1 MNEYQIGIVL
11 LLALY
16 TLVGVSMYALV
27 RKSGRRFIVAGKK
40 LPLLV
45 VGTMLFAQAL
55 DGNSAIGG
63 PSNAAQFGFWAGFAF
78 PLGVAISVF
87 LVGAFFAKPL
97 NRMNLIT
104 LADFYHR
111 RYSRRVELIVS
122 VLMVI
127 SFIILVAGNM
137 AAAGIIVSTLFGISY
152 GSALLLMGVLVLAY
166 TFSGGLFSSAAT
178 DVIQLYPAL
187 IAFIAAPIILLTTFG
202 WDFFAAA
209 VPPGFM
215 DLSGLTDITNPDS
228 GALLNWATLIALG
241 LGDIIA
247 LDFMERVF
255 AAKDPT
261 TAQRACYYGAFFTV
275 VAGFG
280 AVILGIMGL
289 ALYPDL
295 ADKAL
300 TLNLIA
306 TEHMPYLVGL
316 FILAGVLGAGMS
328 TANGGALAVSAV
340 IGRNILLRN
349 IVMPYEER
357 KAARLHET
365 VEELNVDWRGLDARL
380 LTIARIGLLP
390 VFAVS
395 LWYAFIEPNPG
406 VMLALAFDVVL
417 AGCFAPLVFGI
428 YWKKAN
434 VYGALASVIVG
445 SSLRLFLFPDVML
458 AVGLEPLLTGLETII
473 PPVVSFVLMA
483 VVSILTQERQPGKWE
498 IINYAATEEELARGT
513 M

>member
-1 MNEYQIGIVL
+1 VNEYQIGVIL

-16 TLVGVSMYALV
+16 LAVGVSMYVLV

-40 LPLLV
+40 LPLLI

-55 DGNSAIGG
+55 DGNAALGG
-63 PSNAAQFGFWAGFAF
+63 PATAAEFGFWAGFAF
-78 PLGVAISVF
+78 PLGIAISVF

-104 LADFYHR
+104 LPDFYMR
-111 RYSRRVELIVS
+111 RYSRRVELLAAI
-122 VLMVI
+122 LMII
-127 SFIILVAGNM
+127 SFIILVAGNL
-137 AAAGIIVSTLFGISY
+137 AAAGIIIDLLFGIDY
-152 GSALLLMGVLVLAY
+152 GMALLLMTVLVLAY

-178 DVIQLYPAL
+178 DVVQLYPAL
-187 IAFIAAPIILLTTFG
+187 AAFIIAPIILVATFG

-209 VPPGFM
+209 IPPGFL
-215 DLSGLTDITNPDS
+215 DLSGLTDVTNPDS
-228 GALLNWATLIALG
+228 GALLNWSTLIAIG

-255 AAKDPT
+255 AAKDPK

-275 VAGFG
+275 IAGFG
-280 AVILGIMGL
+280 AVMLGLMGL

-295 ADKAL
+295 VDR
-300 TLNLIA
+300 TETINLIA
-306 TEHMPYLVGL
+306 IDHMPFLVGL
-316 FILAGVLGAGMS
+316 FMMAGVLGAGMS

-340 IGRNILLRN
+340 IGRNVLLRN

-357 KAARLHET
+357 KAARLHES
-365 VEELNVDWRGLDARL
+365 VEELNVDWHRLDQRL
-380 LTIARIGLLP
+380 LSIARIGLLP
-390 VFAVS
+390 VFAASV
-395 LWYAFIEPNPG
+395 WYAYVEPNPG

-417 AGCFAPLVFGI
+417 AGCFAPLVLGI

-434 VYGALASVIVG
+434 TYGALASIIIG
-445 SSLRLFLFPDVML
+445 SGLRVLLFPDVL
-458 AVGLEPLLTGLETII
+458 AALGLPPLEPGLATII
-473 PPVVSFVLMA
+473 PPIVSFILM
-483 VVSILTQERQPGKWE
+483 VGVSIATQERQPSKWE
-498 IINYAATEEELARGT
+498 IINYEATEEELARGT